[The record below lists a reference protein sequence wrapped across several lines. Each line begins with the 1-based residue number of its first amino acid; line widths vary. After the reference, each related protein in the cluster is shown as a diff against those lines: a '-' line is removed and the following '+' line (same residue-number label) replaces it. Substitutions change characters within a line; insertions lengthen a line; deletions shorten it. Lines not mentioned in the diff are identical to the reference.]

1 MTKKPVTLELK
12 EVEKLS
18 RVEGSTVLVPMLL
31 VGEK

>member
-12 EVEKLS
+12 EVEKL
-18 RVEGSTVLVPMLL
+18 VEGSTLLVPMLL